1 MKLSRFPMDNQT
13 CRIALQSY
21 AHAADEII
29 IMWDRYRQMEL
40 SEDITL
46 SEFMLTKTTVGYCTA
61 NYSAGNHTCIYGEFQ
76 LNRQFQYYLV
86 QTYIPTILIVI
97 LSWVSFWI
105 DENAVPARITL
116 GILTVLTMTSQ
127 STVIN
132 QRLPRVSYIKV
143 GESNL
148 RACGIITPFSLCQ
161 VPSMLRSFCNCILK
175 GKVPTIRR
183 T

>member
-1 MKLSRFPMDNQT
+1 MREL
-13 CRIALQSY
+13 ALY
-21 AHAADEII
+21 KNCII
-29 IMWDRYRQMEL
+29 IILLFFD
-40 SEDITL
+40 
-46 SEFMLTKTTVGYCTA
+46 V
-61 NYSAGNHTCIYGEFQ
+61 GNHTCIYAEFQ

-105 DENAVPARITL
+105 DENAVPARVTL

-143 GESNL
+143 GGSSL
-148 RACGIITPFSLCQ
+148 RASGIITPFSLRL
-161 VPSMLRSFCNCILK
+161 VPSTLRSFCNSILK
-175 GKVPTIRR
+175 GKVPVICR